1 MDHEF
6 TLILAGPL
14 KIDRQTEDALFEAGC
29 DDALLG
35 SRDGVVFLDFA
46 RTADSF
52 SEAVST
58 AIRDVRTAGFD
69 VLRVEPDD
77 LVSASEIARRTKRTR
92 QSIRQLSTGVRGPGG
107 FPPPYAQLKSASPL
121 WRWTDIAKWFSD
133 HSIGSQT
140 RAAANSFEQAETIG
154 RVNAVLEAQRLIE
167 WTAPG
172 ARRLAI
178 FTPRNGRPQE
188 NDGGCEQTARVT
200 SGRWPEA
207 RSNLAAL

>member
-1 MDHEF
+1 MHDEF
-6 TLILAGPL
+6 TLILAGPV

-58 AIRDVRTAGFD
+58 AVRDVRTAGFD

-92 QSIRQLSTGVRGPGG
+92 QSIRQLSTGARGPGG
-107 FPPPYAQLKSASPL
+107 FPPPHARLKCTSPL
-121 WRWTDIAKWFSD
+121 WRWTEVAKWFS
-133 HSIGSQT
+133 SYGLGSRN
-140 RAAANSFEQAETIG
+140 RAAGNSLEQAETIG
-154 RVNAVLEAQRLIE
+154 RVNAVLEAQRLME
-167 WTAPG
+167 GLPQV
-172 ARRLAI
+172 RLLWQSL
-178 FTPRNGRPQE
+178 RPQTAGPKKTAVVKKQRGLGPA
-188 NDGGCEQTARVT
+188 GGRQRGQT
-200 SGRWPEA
+200 
-207 RSNLAAL
+207 

>member
-1 MDHEF
+1 VDHEF
-6 TLILAGPL
+6 TLILAGPV
-14 KIDRQTEDALFEAGC
+14 KIDRQAEDALFEAGC

-92 QSIRQLSTGVRGPGG
+92 QSIRQLSTGTRGPGG
-107 FPPPYAQLKSASPL
+107 FPPPFARLKSTSPL

-133 HSIGSQT
+133 HSIDSRN
-140 RAAANSFEQAETIG
+140 RAAADSFEQAETIG
-154 RVNAVLEAQRLIE
+154 RVNAVLEAQRLMVGLPQVRVVWRSLRSE
-167 WTAPG
+167 TADRKRTAAVAKKQRGPRPAG
-172 ARRLAI
+172 GRR
-178 FTPRNGRPQE
+178 RGR
-188 NDGGCEQTARVT
+188 T
-200 SGRWPEA
+200 
-207 RSNLAAL
+207 

>member
-1 MDHEF
+1 MPPLGKHGIQVDHEF
-6 TLILAGPL
+6 TLILAGPV

-92 QSIRQLSTGVRGPGG
+92 QSIRQLCTGTRGPGG
-107 FPPPYAQLKSASPL
+107 FPPPYARLKSTSPL

-133 HSIGSQT
+133 HRIGS
-140 RAAANSFEQAETIG
+140 RNRAANSFEKAETIG
-154 RVNAVLEAQRLIE
+154 RVNAVLEAQRLMDGLPQVRVV
-167 WTAPG
+167 WQS
-172 ARRLAI
+172 L
-178 FTPRNGRPQE
+178 RPQ
-188 NDGGCEQTARVT
+188 TANRKRTNVGKSRRT
-200 SGRWPEA
+200 DC
-207 RSNLAAL
+207 

>member
-6 TLILAGPL
+6 TLILAGPV
-14 KIDRQTEDALFEAGC
+14 KIDRKTEDALFEAGC

-58 AIRDVRTAGFD
+58 AVRDVRTAGFD

-92 QSIRQLSTGVRGPGG
+92 QSIRQLCTGTRGPGG
-107 FPPPYAQLKSASPL
+107 FPPPYARLKSTSPL

-133 HSIGSQT
+133 HSLGSRN
-140 RAAANSFEQAETIG
+140 RAAAGSFEQAETIG
-154 RVNAVLEAQRLIE
+154 RVNAVLEAQRLMV
-167 WTAPG
+167 G
-172 ARRLAI
+172 L
-178 FTPRNGRPQE
+178 PQMRVVWQSL
-188 NDGGCEQTARVT
+188 DPQTASHKRTAVVVKKQRGLRPAR
-200 SGRWPEA
+200 GR
-207 RSNLAAL
+207 RRGRT

>member
-1 MDHEF
+1 VDHEF
-6 TLILAGPL
+6 TLILAGPV

-92 QSIRQLSTGVRGPGG
+92 QSIRQLSTGARGPGG
-107 FPPPYAQLKSASPL
+107 FPPPFARLKSTSPL

-133 HSIGSQT
+133 HSVGS
-140 RAAANSFEQAETIG
+140 RNRDAANSFEQAETIG
-154 RVNAVLEAQRLIE
+154 RVNAVLEAQRLMEGLPQVRIV
-167 WTAPG
+167 W
-172 ARRLAI
+172 RSL
-178 FTPRNGRPQE
+178 RPQSA
-188 NDGGCEQTARVT
+188 NRKRTKVVVKKQRGLRPAGGGRRGQT
-200 SGRWPEA
+200 
-207 RSNLAAL
+207 